1 MATIVNSVANGI
13 VGLAHEVVEL
23 TDVILSNKHG
33 ATDSDFIPFHAG
45 EMKGETYDPIAR
57 YINENFKDM
66 TQEQAQQ
73 VYNTIKNGVE
83 KAKLLMEKCT
93 KKDLQFRVI
102 RLDSTRNIEYGKND
116 VMINT
121 GSGRFEKAKEF
132 FKSSSDVVYLGCVML
147 VKNLS
152 PDNGNSLEI
161 SSCDISPSSSNMT
174 DPSSYDGEDNTF
186 NIYNKEVY
194 TRFIPSTSTVFY
206 TKPISEIISQYMI
219 NPEWQGKLDNILTA
233 LSEKTG
239 ISKDEII
246 KGTDKIRCVSGISQ
260 LREQGIDS
268 FDSFRQNSG
277 GLDTTETY
285 VGPNVNLLNKYFKFK
300 TSGGEDGKATKY
312 QITLF
317 ELFLTGKSVNLN
329 ASADLEKQSKPKY
342 KITALNEEQIHTLID
357 SVIDG
362 TYVRSNEDEIKQKL
376 NQFGSIVVKNGKF
389 VRENDGKPLQKGEE
403 IIEEQGEVFEL

>member
-1 MATIVNSVANGI
+1 MASIINAVANGI
-13 VGLAHEVVEL
+13 VGLVDEAVQL
-23 TDVILSNKHG
+23 TEVILTNKHG

-45 EMKGETYDPIAR
+45 EMKGETYDPIAKF
-57 YINENFKDM
+57 INEHFKDM

-73 VYNTIKNGVE
+73 VYNTIKNGIE

-102 RLDSTRNIEYGKND
+102 RLDSTRNIESGKND

-121 GSGRFEKAKEF
+121 GSGRFKKAKEF

-152 PDNGNSLEI
+152 ADNGNSLEI

-174 DPSSYDGEDNTF
+174 DPNSYDGEDNTF

-246 KGTDKIRCVSGISQ
+246 KGADKIRCVSGISQ
-260 LREQGIDS
+260 LKEQGIDS

-277 GLDTTETY
+277 GFDTTETY
-285 VGPNVNLLNKYFKFK
+285 FGPNVNLLNKYFKFK
-300 TSGGEDGKATKY
+300 TSGGEDGKTTKY

-329 ASADLEKQSKPKY
+329 ASADLEVTEKY
-342 KITALNEEQIHTLID
+342 KIISLNEEQIHTLID